1 MASSPSISTSC
12 GPAKHSY
19 LPSSEMSPAAS
30 SSTSN
35 VSVHSA
41 LSDSDDE
48 DGVFFGAHDPTESE
62 MVARLS
68 AASPLALGIQGERR
82 QSTGGNRLRKRD
94 SREFLRRKTLLLPA
108 VGNLELAK
116 AGKEPEK
123 LWHGG
128 FYERR
133 DGGEG
138 SDDRSEDDASF
149 STSQDVAVSTPSK
162 RPSHLDH
169 SHSELT
175 LDFAA
180 FRLTEAS
187 PPPHPHSS
195 PEFSDSTEVD
205 SDDDS
210 SSDVGTSD
218 KENVEVHFSPEPEEE
233 REHDQTLDP
242 AITVGFD
249 RKEDEDGEWSTTA
262 RAD

>member
-12 GPAKHSY
+12 GLDQHSH
-19 LPSSEMSPAAS
+19 LPSSEASPAAS

-35 VSVHSA
+35 VSFHSD

-68 AASPLALGIQGERR
+68 AASPIALGIQGERR

-94 SREFLRRKTLLLPA
+94 SREFLRRKTLLLPS

-133 DGGEG
+133 EGEG
-138 SDDRSEDDASF
+138 SDERSDNAS
-149 STSQDVAVSTPSK
+149 SLDIAVSTPSK
-162 RPSHLDH
+162 RPSHLDQ

-187 PPPHPHSS
+187 PPPPRSS
-195 PEFSDSTEVD
+195 PQFDDSTEVD
-205 SDDDS
+205 SDEEH
-210 SSDVGTSD
+210 SDGGSEIGTSD

-233 REHDQTLDP
+233 SEHDQKLGP

-249 RKEDEDGEWSTTA
+249 RREDEDGE
-262 RAD
+262 RAFSNRWRTC